1 MFYSVSPGRLSGRD
15 FLGGEMSNMQKY
27 ADLKRERGE
36 LHDALYNARMIAQEN
51 VLKLTKS
58 SRELGYHGYLKI
70 IEECDKALKEC
81 E

>member
-1 MFYSVSPGRLSGRD
+1 MSGNELRD
-15 FLGGEMSNMQKY
+15 IIHDDYRQALIDM
-27 ADLKRERGE
+27 KRERYE
-36 LHDALYNARMIAQEN
+36 LRKVVYDVRMIAQEN

-70 IEECDKALKEC
+70 IEQCDSVIKEC